1 MTPLFPLLGPLGLL
15 PLPVK
20 YRIRFGEPLWF
31 DGDPHDD
38 EARLGDKVSVVRDA
52 IDAMLQEGLEN
63 REHVFW

>member
-1 MTPLFPLLGPLGLL
+1 L

-63 REHVFW
+63 RGHVFW